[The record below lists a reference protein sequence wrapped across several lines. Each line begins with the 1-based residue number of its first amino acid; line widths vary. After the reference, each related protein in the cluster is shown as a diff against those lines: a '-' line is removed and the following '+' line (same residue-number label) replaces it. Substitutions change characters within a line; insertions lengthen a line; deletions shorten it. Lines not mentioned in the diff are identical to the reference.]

1 MNSHF
6 LHMVLYAA
14 IVATFFAV
22 LVRRDRREQLR
33 LGAMLWTV
41 MVGGGLVLA
50 YLMAPFP
57 S

>member
-1 MNSHF
+1 M
-6 LHMVLYAA
+6 LLYAA

-22 LVRRDRREQLR
+22 LVRRERRDQLR
-33 LGAMLWTV
+33 LGGMLWLV
-41 MVGGGLVLA
+41 MVGGGMLLA

>member
-6 LHMVLYAA
+6 LHMLLYAA

-22 LVRRDRREQLR
+22 LVRRERRDQVR
-33 LGAMLWTV
+33 LGGTLWLV
-41 MVGGGLVLA
+41 MVGGGMLLA